1 VTAQAGSTSPSAAA
15 TERADLRRQLR
26 QRRRQFDATARAQA
40 DREILRRIVALPA
53 FRAAH
58 RLGVY
63 FAFDGEPSLASLMS
77 VAEKSGKALYA
88 PVITGTTM
96 HFARIRGP
104 LAANRFGISEPLQGA
119 SCDARRLD
127 LVLTPLVAFDDLGT
141 RIGVGRGYYDRAFAF
156 LLRRM
161 VWRRPRLLGI
171 AYEFQRVPRLERSAW
186 DVPLWG
192 AVTERRTLRFDTPR

>member
-1 VTAQAGSTSPSAAA
+1 VTAQAGSTSSSAVT
-15 TERADLRRQLR
+15 TERAALRRQFR
-26 QRRRQFDATARAQA
+26 QRRRQFDATARAKA
-40 DREILRRIVALPA
+40 DRKILRRIVALPA

-77 VAEKSGKALYA
+77 VAEKYGKALYA
-88 PVITGTTM
+88 PVITGATM

-104 LAANRFGISEPLQGA
+104 LSASRFGIPEPLQQ
-119 SCDARRLD
+119 SPFDVRQLD
-127 LVLTPLVAFDDLGT
+127 LVLTPLVAFDDQGT

-156 LLRRM
+156 LLPRM

-171 AYEFQRVPRLERSAW
+171 AYEFQHVPHLERSAW

-192 AVTERRTLRFDTPR
+192 AVTENQTLRFDTPR